1 MKTKRKLTPK
11 QKLFIQY
18 YLLAPNAHQAALAA
32 GYSPRTA
39 QATGS
44 ENLRK
49 PAIAEA
55 IAAGQAKVAVKLE
68 ITQELLAQELAK
80 LAMVNMEDFIR
91 IGSDGDP
98 YIDLS
103 ELTRDQAAA
112 INEITVDD
120 YVEGRGYEARDVK
133 KVRFKLHDKRASIMD
148 LAKLLGLVVTK
159 HEVTGKDGGPLLV
172 GPVTETPDE
181 LRARAAQ
188 LAGATIVEDE
198 A

>member
-1 MKTKRKLTPK
+1 MKMTPK
-11 QKLFIQY
+11 QKLFVQH
-18 YLLAPNAHQAALAA
+18 YLLDPNATAAALAA
-32 GYSPRTA
+32 GYAPKSARVI
-39 QATGS
+39 GS
-44 ENLRK
+44 ENLLK
-49 PAIAEA
+49 PAIREA
-55 IAAGQAKVAVKLE
+55 IEAGQAKVAVKLE

-120 YVEGRGYEARDVK
+120 YVEGRGDEARDVK
-133 KVRFKLHDKRASIMD
+133 KIKFKLHDKRASIMD
-148 LAKLLGLVVTK
+148 LAKLLGLVVTR

-172 GPVTETPDE
+172 GPVTETPEE

>member
-1 MKTKRKLTPK
+1 MKMTPK
-11 QKLFIQY
+11 MRLFVQH
-18 YLLAPNAHQAALAA
+18 YLLDPNATAAALAA
-32 GYSPRTA
+32 GYAPRAAA
-39 QATGS
+39 QTGH

-49 PAIAEA
+49 PQIREA
-55 IAAGQAKVAVKLE
+55 IEAGQRKVSVKLE

-91 IGSDGDP
+91 VGSDGDP

-120 YVEGRGYEARDVK
+120 YVEGRGDEARDVK
-133 KVRFKLHDKRASIMD
+133 KVKFKLHDKRASIMD

>member
-1 MKTKRKLTPK
+1 MPKLTGK
-11 QKLFIQY
+11 QSLFVQH
-18 YLLAPNAHQAALAA
+18 YLLDPNATKAALAA
-32 GYSPRTA
+32 GYSKRTA
-39 QATGS
+39 HSTGS
-44 ENLRK
+44 ENLKK
-49 PAIAEA
+49 PAIREA
-55 IAAGQAKVAVKLE
+55 IEAGQAKVSVKLE
-68 ITQELLAQELAK
+68 ITQELIAQELAK
-80 LAMVNMEDFIR
+80 LALVNMEDFIR
-91 IGSDGDP
+91 IGADGDP

-120 YVEGRGYEARDVK
+120 YVEGRGDEARDVK
-133 KVRFKLHDKRASIMD
+133 KVKFKLHDKRASLMD

-198 A
+198 DDG